1 MSPTTVHNCEIVGQI
16 ATGGMA
22 IIYKAVQNS
31 LNRPVAIKELKPE
44 FAGDAQLVARFIRE
58 SNLLAKLQHENIVQI
73 YDFIHE
79 GDTFWMVMEYVEGID
94 LANLIEQVHHIP
106 PDVGALIGLSVCSAL
121 EYAHYRGIIHRDI
134 KPANILISHKGE
146 VKLMDFG
153 IARDETLGDFTR
165 PGISMGTPTYMSP
178 EQVLGLKLD
187 SRSDMFSFGIVLY
200 QMLTGFKPF
209 SESGDKS
216 IMHKIL
222 LTEFIRPRKL
232 NPNIPRRLET
242 IILRCLA
249 REPAKRYA
257 STGILHQ
264 ELERYVASKIKL
276 NYSGRL
282 VAYLYHQGSIG
293 REEAE
298 NFVAP
303 AVLGDK
309 QLHRT
314 DQNYPPALSLKKMA
328 FVQGILGAILV
339 IWILAAHLT
348 TSQSTL
354 GSETVVA
361 PPPPGML
368 NVVANPWAEIYI
380 DGAYAETTPLS
391 RSFELT
397 PGVHRVMLKNPYV
410 QSAFRKVLIESTQL
424 KKLKVQLLPKK

>member
-94 LANLIEQVHHIP
+94 LANLLEQVHHIP
-106 PDVGALIGLSVCSAL
+106 PDVGALIGLSVCHAL
-121 EYAHYRGIIHRDI
+121 EYAHDRGIIHRDI

-153 IARDETLGDFTR
+153 IARDEALGDFTR

-178 EQVLGLKLD
+178 EQILGLKLD
-187 SRSDMFSFGIVLY
+187 SRSDIFSFGIVLY

-209 SESGDKS
+209 SESGNKS

-232 NPNIPRRLET
+232 NPNIPRKLEA

-249 REPAKRYA
+249 REPAKRYR
-257 STGILHQ
+257 STGVLRQ
-264 ELERYVASKIKL
+264 ELERYVASKISL

-282 VAYLYHQGSIG
+282 VAYLYHQGVVG

-298 NFVAP
+298 NFVTP
-303 AVLGDK
+303 AELGDQ
-309 QLHRT
+309 QLYRA
-314 DQNYPPALSLKKMA
+314 DQNLPPALSLKKVA
-328 FVQGILGAILV
+328 FVQGILGAILL
-339 IWILAAHLT
+339 IWILATHLT

-354 GSETVVA
+354 GSEPPVA

-368 NVVANPWAEIYI
+368 NVVARPWAEIYI
-380 DGAYAETTPLS
+380 DGAYAETTPLA
-391 RSFELT
+391 RSFELP
-397 PGVHRVMLKNPYV
+397 PGVHRVMLKNPYF
-410 QSAFRKVLIESTQL
+410 QPAFRKVLVESTRL